1 MASEI
6 VRVDALRSVGFGSI
20 SGTYTALGTPFSH
33 PMRLVCLT
41 NDTDENVFISF
52 DGVGDNLIVTKG
64 GFKLFDLSTNKEENN
79 TFFAFMVGTKFYVKG
94 SPSMGSVYLEAI
106 YGQGE

>member
-6 VRVDALRSVGFGSI
+6 VRVDLLRTLPFGSI
-20 SGTYTALGTPFSH
+20 SGTYTTLGSAFGH
-33 PMRLVCLT
+33 PMRMVCIV
-41 NDTDENVFISF
+41 NDTDENLFFGF
-52 DGVGDNLIVTKG
+52 DGVNDNLIVPKN

-79 TFFAFMVGTKFYVKG
+79 TFFAFSNGTQFYVKG
-94 SPSMGSVYLEAI
+94 SPSMGSVYLEAV